1 MWENRYKG
9 VYYSFSGCKQ
19 IEGGAFSNEW
29 KIVKKFGT
37 FEILYFKRKQWYPF
51 ATNDWE
57 IYLYLG
63 RLSSEVAGELL
74 DLKEKKCT
82 QKSLK
87 KTFKNYPNIYIVYS
101 LTKIHKII
109 EFTPNLIKEKTPQV
123 ASVVG

>member
-74 DLKEKKCT
+74 DLKEKNVPK
-82 QKSLK
+82 KVSKKHLK
-87 KTFKNYPNIYIVYS
+87 IIPIYIVYS